1 MTWNVANLTRSNRET
16 ELERLLEE
24 KEPHIVVLTETEL
37 RVFDTTFTVK
47 NYSVLYPNPAGE
59 KYRLLLLIRSDLAFT
74 TAPSV
79 LHKSALDIWVRL
91 NLPSGSLAVGGVYRQ
106 WGGSSTTTNEKEDIT
121 IIHGHAA
128 DVAGSFR
135 RAALLGDFNLD
146 MAKDCSTYYRHS
158 MLEDHVDRL
167 EDLGFLF
174 VGPSS
179 PTYHSHGCYS
189 SLGGPINRRTSIL
202 DHVYVMLGDTSD
214 LEVSV
219 IPYAATDHFPVV
231 VTFPVCPPG
240 KGFTY
245 SCRRNF
251 GSICSSDLLFAL
263 DANSLSEVFN
273 SEDVNNIHETI
284 LRVIVAALDVVAPM
298 REVAIKNRQTPLNL
312 KADTL
317 RTMELR
323 DSAAVAGNMSEYR
336 KHRNKAVRL
345 LRRDKLDSNQDML
358 GQGFDPK
365 RVWSLAN
372 AVMGKGSGHALPT
385 ELDGIEGDDKL
396 ADHMNKFYV
405 DKISKLRDRI
415 TAPPVPNSPTR
426 GENREEVGEFILK
439 EPSVASVTKEI
450 MALKNTGAKGVDKIP
465 VLVLKKGVEVLAA
478 PITHLISTS
487 IRTGMVP
494 DGFKLANVHP
504 VYKKKKPV
512 SSASSYRPVSILP
525 ALSKVMERVVHKQLM
540 EHMEHY
546 LPNSQHGFRPR
557 RNTTGA
563 IIAAHGSWM
572 KARAANNVV
581 GIAAFDLS
589 AAFDTLDH
597 DKLANKMRGLG
608 VVGKSAKWFQG
619 YLGGRSQR
627 VLYNSSTSSFRDV
640 RYGVPQGSILGP
652 LLFLCLLVDL
662 PGTIVDLVKAF
673 TASGSSGYADDCI
686 AWATGPDP
694 AVVRSMLETMSG
706 AVCRFM
712 NDNYLVLNNEKTQI
726 LLVGTSE
733 QSPIQVGGATVSP
746 SDRVDVL
753 GVSFDGSLSTRPHM
767 RSSLA
772 SARSIAAATRR
783 LSLHLRREALQQV
796 ARALIVGKDG
806 YGAAALK
813 PRLSSSDPQNGDL
826 LAMQVAVN
834 DCARHIVGSSRGD
847 KMPVK
852 RLLLETGLPSLNR
865 LIVEQIAMEAWKGMN
880 YTGPNGV
887 KIPIGDILCS
897 TDSTR
902 RHTRAAASSSIP
914 PPTKFKCET
923 FAWYAYKIWNDCPAL
938 RSAPNL
944 SNASKAAKE
953 YAALTPL

>member
-1 MTWNVANLTRSNRET
+1 M
-16 ELERLLEE
+16 
-24 KEPHIVVLTETEL
+24 
-37 RVFDTTFTVK
+37 
-47 NYSVLYPNPAGE
+47 
-59 KYRLLLLIRSDLAFT
+59 
-74 TAPSV
+74 
-79 LHKSALDIWVRL
+79 
-91 NLPSGSLAVGGVYRQ
+91 YRQ
-106 WGGSSTTTNEKEDIT
+106 WGGSSTTTNEREDIAV
-121 IIHGHAA
+121 IHGHAA

-146 MAKDCSTYYRHS
+146 MAKKGCSTYYRHS

-167 EDLGFLF
+167 EDLGLLF

-179 PTYHSHGCYS
+179 PTYHSHGCFN
-189 SLGGPINRRTSIL
+189 SLDGLISRRTSIL
-202 DHVYVMLGDTSD
+202 DHAYIMLDDASD

-219 IPYAATDHFPVV
+219 IPYAATDHFPVM
-231 VTFPVCPPG
+231 VTFPVCPPM
-240 KGFTY
+240 KGFKY
-245 SCRRNF
+245 SSKRNF
-251 GSICSSDLLFAL
+251 GSISSSDLLFAL
-263 DANSLSEVFN
+263 DVNSLSEVFK
-273 SEDVNNIHETI
+273 SDDVNYIHETI
-284 LRVIVAALDVVAPM
+284 LRVIVSALDVVAPM

-323 DSAAVAGNMSEYR
+323 DSAAVAGNVSEYR

-415 TAPPVPNSPTR
+415 TAPPVPNSPIGGGSR
-426 GENREEVGEFILK
+426 DEVGEFVLK
-439 EPSVASVTKEI
+439 EPSVASVAKEI
-450 MALKNTGAKGVDKIP
+450 LALKNTGAEGVDKIP
-465 VLVLKKGVEVLAA
+465 VSVLKKGVEVLAA
-478 PITHLISTS
+478 PITHLISAS

-512 SSASSYRPVSILP
+512 SSAGSYRPVSILP

-597 DKLANKMRGLG
+597 DRLANKMRGLG
-608 VVGKSAKWFQG
+608 IVGKSAKWFRD

-662 PGTIVDLVKAF
+662 PGTIVDSVRSF
-673 TASGSSGYADDCI
+673 TASGSYCVGSSGYADDCI

-694 AVVRSMLETMSG
+694 AVVRSMLGTLSG

-712 NDNYLVLNNEKTQI
+712 NDNYLVLNDEKTQI

-733 QSPIQVGGATVSP
+733 QSPIQVGSAMVAP

-753 GVSFDGSLSTRPHM
+753 GVSFDGSLSPLPHM

-783 LSLHLRREALQQV
+783 LSLHLRRGALQQV
-796 ARALIVGKDG
+796 ARALIVGKVG

-826 LAMQVAVN
+826 LAMQTAVN
-834 DCARHIVGSSRGD
+834 DCARHIVGSNRRD

-852 RLLLETGLPSLNR
+852 RLLLETGLPSLNH
-865 LIVEQIAMEAWKGMN
+865 LIVEQIAIEAWKGMN

-887 KIPIGDILCS
+887 KIPIGEILCS

-953 YAALTPL
+953 YAASTPL